1 MMEAGAHLS
10 SIAAVA
16 DSSLPSI
23 FEVIAQ
29 ESLVSTLKPA
39 VHHVLRVCMH
49 VMWYNFQYS
58 CMMLLC
64 LVWYYHGLGTACQM
78 QSVRPHH

>member
-1 MMEAGAHLS
+1 MMEPGAQLS

-16 DSSLPSI
+16 DNSLPSV

-39 VHHVLRVCMH
+39 VHHVLRVCAC
-49 VMWYNFQYS
+49 VVAVVRFQ
-58 CMMLLC
+58 M
-64 LVWYYHGLGTACQM
+64 
-78 QSVRPHH
+78 